1 MSFFIYIFIG
11 FIYTYISFE
20 NMRTKM
26 GADIKN
32 DFPILAVFGTII
44 ITSLLWPISMFI
56 DLYYSTKRK

>member
-1 MSFFIYIFIG
+1 
-11 FIYTYISFE
+11 
-20 NMRTKM
+20 MRTKM